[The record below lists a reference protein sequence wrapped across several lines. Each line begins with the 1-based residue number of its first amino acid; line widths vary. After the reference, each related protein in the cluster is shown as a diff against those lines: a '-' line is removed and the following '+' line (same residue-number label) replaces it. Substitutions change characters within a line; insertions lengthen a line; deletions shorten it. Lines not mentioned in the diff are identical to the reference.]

1 VGGQGRFS
9 ATLRATQVFMSPHRR
24 NVVVGAVVLLALGVL
39 AWMSL
44 QFANKGFAALF
55 TKGTEVTLI
64 APRGDGVAEG
74 SPVQYLGVN
83 VGQVRDLKLNPDGTG
98 VVINLI
104 INEGN
109 HVPENVQGTIKP
121 AGLLGSTA
129 NIGLEPVGAPSK
141 NLIKPGT
148 QLEVQ
153 PGSSN
158 TLIPPEVTGIIEDI
172 RKRDLVKHLDETI
185 VTLRDQAVKFGKV
198 METTGELLG
207 DKKMQADLRATLA
220 NLRTTT
226 EKADKIT
233 GDFRTLTGQV
243 QSLTANLNTTNR
255 GLNDRIEQLGKTL
268 VKFDSVVAKIDEGDG
283 TLGKLTNDPR
293 LYEAL
298 ADTSSELRLMVA
310 DLKRL
315 VEQWEQ
321 EGVSLKLK

>member
-1 VGGQGRFS
+1 MS
-9 ATLRATQVFMSPHRR
+9 AYHR

-39 AWMSL
+39 SWMSL

-55 TKGTEVTLI
+55 TKGTEVTLL
-64 APRGDGVAEG
+64 APRADGVAEG
-74 SPVQYLGVN
+74 SAVQYLGIN
-83 VGQVRDLKLNPDGTG
+83 VGQVRDLKLNTDGTG
-98 VVINLI
+98 VVISLI

-109 HVPENVQGTIKP
+109 HVPENVQGTIKS

-129 NIGLEPVGAPSK
+129 NIGLEPVGQPSK
-141 NLIKPGT
+141 QLIQQGT

-158 TLIPPEVTGIIEDI
+158 SLIPPEVTGIIDDV

-185 VTLRDQAVKFGKV
+185 VSLRDQAVKFGKV
-198 METTGELLG
+198 MDSTNELLG
-207 DKKMQADLRATLA
+207 DKKMREDLRGALA
-220 NLRTTT
+220 NLRSTS
-226 EKADKIT
+226 EKADKLAGEFNSLT
-233 GDFRTLTGQV
+233 GEFHTLTASVGK
-243 QSLTANLNTTNR
+243 TNR
-255 GLNDRIEQLGKTL
+255 GLNDRIDQLGKTL
-268 VKFDSVVAKIDEGDG
+268 ERFDSVVAKIDKGDG

-298 ADTSSELRLMVA
+298 ADTSKELKLMVV

>member
-1 VGGQGRFS
+1 MPPS
-9 ATLRATQVFMSPHRR
+9 RR
-24 NVVVGAVVLLALGVL
+24 NVLVGAVVLLALGVL

-55 TKGTEVTLI
+55 TKGTQVILV
-64 APRGDGVAEG
+64 APRADGVAEG

-83 VGQVRDLKLNPDGTG
+83 VGQVRDLTLNPNGTG
-98 VVINLI
+98 VVITLI

-121 AGLLGSTA
+121 AGLLGTTA
-129 NIGLEPVGAPSK
+129 NIGLEPVGEPSK
-141 NLIKPGT
+141 NLIKQGT

-158 TLIPPEVTGIIEDI
+158 SLIPPEVTGIIEDI
-172 RKRDLVKHLDETI
+172 HKRDLVKHLDETI
-185 VTLRDQAVKFGKV
+185 ISLRDQAVKFGQV
-198 METTGELLG
+198 MESANELLG
-207 DKKMQADLRATLA
+207 DKKMREDLRASLA
-220 NLRTTT
+220 NLRSTT

-233 GDFRTLTGQV
+233 GEFHTLTGQV

-255 GLNDRIEQLGKTL
+255 GLNDRIDQIGKTL
-268 VKFDSVVAKIDEGDG
+268 AKFDSVVSKIDKGNG

-298 ADTSSELRLMVA
+298 ADTSTELKLMVA